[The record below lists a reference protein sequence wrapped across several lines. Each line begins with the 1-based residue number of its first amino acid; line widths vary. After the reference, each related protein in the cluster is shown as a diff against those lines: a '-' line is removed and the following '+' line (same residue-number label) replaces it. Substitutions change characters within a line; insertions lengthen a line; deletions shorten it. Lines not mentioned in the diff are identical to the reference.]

1 MISQY
6 IFLSHRVKNNEVLL
20 KKESTGCWKKV
31 YSLLPFY
38 LDHVYSKHDS
48 PIPYFIRYRFIYLGN
63 FFAFSEPEENDEEV
77 VSSYLQDLI
86 MDKNLEQ
93 VDLVIKFLKR

>member
-20 KKESTGCWKKV
+20 KKESTGCWKKSTLC
-31 YSLLPFY
+31 YHFIWITFIAI
-38 LDHVYSKHDS
+38 H
-48 PIPYFIRYRFIYLGN
+48 YFIRYRFINLGN

-77 VSSYLQDLI
+77 VTSYLQDLI